1 MVYNCPVRE
10 VVLIRVLADF
20 HLHVEM
26 IFPQKEPAR
35 SAVIGLIND
44 NRLLIDFN
52 NFIQK
57 GFSAE
62 FVTLESMQGSIY

>member
-1 MVYNCPVRE
+1 
-10 VVLIRVLADF
+10 
-20 HLHVEM
+20 M